1 MKYMKSVIDPGE
13 AVGIAAGQSI
23 GEPSTQMTL
32 NTFHLAGHSA
42 KNVTLG
48 IPRLREIVMT
58 ASKNLSTPT
67 MTLHLNSDIAEDVGE
82 KFAKGITKLTLAE
95 VIENVNVS
103 ENIGKGV
110 GYDIA
115 KIYNIR
121 LDLFPSAEYQ
131 ETYAI
136 QVNDVLRA
144 LEYKFI
150 PGLVKAIR
158 KELKAKGDAKLLQ
171 TSAAQ
176 PEIGKSTKSNT
187 RTTGTTQDGTSNDA
201 SDESAENA
209 AALEQETIQQIGDE
223 DDDGEGYDEEDED
236 DATTHKKR
244 ENRAGGISY
253 AEPDEDEVPFARAA
267 SPDVDDMDDEGYGGS
282 PHEKG
287 NETENG
293 RYDDQNETPEIVESS
308 RERQDRIISKNHD
321 ITRFRFDDKG
331 GSWCEIQLEV
341 RALSVIRSNL
351 QLY

>member
-1 MKYMKSVIDPGE
+1 MKYMKSIIDPGE
-13 AVGIAAGQSI
+13 AVGIVAGQSV

-58 ASKNLSTPT
+58 ASKNISTPT
-67 MTLHLNSDIAEDVGE
+67 MTLHLNSDIAEDAGE

-95 VIENVNVS
+95 VVENVNVS

-110 GYDIA
+110 GYDTA

-150 PGLVKAIR
+150 PGLVKAVR

-176 PEIGKSTKSNT
+176 PEVGTSINSNM
-187 RTTGTTQDGTSNDA
+187 RAMGTTQGGTANDA
-201 SDESAENA
+201 TDESAENA
-209 AALEQETIQQIGDE
+209 AALERETIEQIGDE
-223 DDDGEGYDEEDED
+223 EDDGEGNDEEDED

-253 AEPDEDEVPFARAA
+253 AEPDEDEGPIARAT
-267 SPDVDDMDDEGYGGS
+267 SPEMDDMDDEGYGGS
-282 PHEKG
+282 PRE
-287 NETENG
+287 NRTETDSG
-293 RYDDQNETPEIVESS
+293 GLDQDDEVLGIVDSS
-308 RERQDRIISKNHD
+308 REHQGRIVSKNHD
-321 ITRFRFDDKG
+321 ITRFRFDDRG

-341 RALSVIRSNL
+341 RAWSVTRSGL
-351 QLY
+351 